1 MDGIG
6 GFPHAGAS
14 GAAAEPAVP
23 PAPDGP
29 ADPGDPGDRGDSDS
43 HGGGGTGDRAS
54 GDGVSGDGEAEA
66 EAAAEA
72 EPALDRPLPEGVR
85 HRVVAIAAEAFGG
98 FTYQEL
104 PVSLRPYA
112 RFTPTRR
119 VKYAGTALAAALEH
133 DPAFRQ
139 KVAGRLREMQ
149 AELAGA
155 LEGGTPPPAA
165 DPLDVAA
172 AAYLLRPPGWAKL
185 VATAGEEAQRAGA
198 ERADEEALRE
208 LAALR
213 GEVEALHEHGRAD
226 AARARAE
233 LEAVRKE
240 GDALHRKLRSALS
253 DVKRAE
259 AAQRRLQAEVDELRS
274 AAAHDKAASDSEA
287 RRLRT
292 RLAEAEAVIETGRKA
307 AREGRSIEDVRLRL
321 LLDTVLDAASGLR
334 RELALPPRDTMA
346 VRPADTVDAV
356 APGAFSARDIA
367 TRALSETDPALLD
380 QLLALPQAHLVVDGY
395 NVTKTG
401 YPAMPLEK
409 QRLRLL
415 GGLAAL
421 AAQSGAEVTC
431 VFDGADLD
439 MPVLL
444 APPRG
449 VRVLFS
455 KAGETADELIR
466 RLVRAEPPGRQIVVV
481 SADREV
487 ADGVAKAGARP
498 VASTL
503 LLRRLARV

>member
-1 MDGIG
+1 VDGIG

-14 GAAAEPAVP
+14 GAAAEPAGP
-23 PAPDGP
+23 PAP
-29 ADPGDPGDRGDSDS
+29 ADPGEPGDL
-43 HGGGGTGDRAS
+43 GDRA
-54 GDGVSGDGEAEA
+54 D
-66 EAAAEA
+66 EAAGG

-98 FTYQEL
+98 FTFQEL

-139 KVAGRLREMQ
+139 KVAGRLRESQ
-149 AELAGA
+149 EELAGA

-172 AAYLLRPPGWAKL
+172 AAYLLRPAGWAKL
-185 VATAGEEAQRAGA
+185 VATAGEEAQRADA

-213 GEVEALHEHGRAD
+213 TEVEALHEHGRAD

-233 LEAVRKE
+233 LESVRKE
-240 GDALHRKLRSALS
+240 SDALHRKLRSALS

-274 AAAHDKAASDSEA
+274 AAAHDKAAADSEA

-356 APGAFSARDIA
+356 APGTFSARDIA

-401 YPAMPLEK
+401 YPALPLEK

>member
-1 MDGIG
+1 MDASG
-6 GFPHAGAS
+6 GFPHPGADDPL
-14 GAAAEPAVP
+14 AAAGSAGDPAT
-23 PAPDGP
+23 PAEEE
-29 ADPGDPGDRGDSDS
+29 AAPGD
-43 HGGGGTGDRAS
+43 AS
-54 GDGVSGDGEAEA
+54 ARESGSGRPPEE
-66 EAAAEA
+66 EAAHA

-85 HRVVAIAAEAFGG
+85 HRVVAIAADAFGG
-98 FTYQEL
+98 FTFQEL

-119 VKYAGTALAAALEH
+119 VKYAATALASALEH

-139 KVAGRLREMQ
+139 KVAARLREAQ
-149 AELAGA
+149 PELAGA
-155 LEGGTPPPAA
+155 LEDGTPPPAA

-185 VATAGEEAQRAGA
+185 VATAGEEAQRADA

-213 GEVEALHEHGRAD
+213 AEVEALHEHGRAE

-233 LEAVRKE
+233 LESVRKE

-259 AAQRRLQAEVDELRS
+259 AAQRRLQAELEELR
-274 AAAHDKAASDSEA
+274 ATALQDKAAADSEA

-292 RLAEAEAVIETGRKA
+292 RLAEAEAAVESGRRA
-307 AREGRSIEDVRLRL
+307 AREGRGVEDVRLRL

-356 APGAFSARDIA
+356 APGSFSARDIA

-401 YPAMPLEK
+401 YPSLPLEK

-415 GGLAAL
+415 GGLAVL

-503 LLRRLARV
+503 LLRRLARA

>member
-1 MDGIG
+1 MDDSG
-6 GFPHAGAS
+6 GVPGAEAS
-14 GAAAEPAVP
+14 GPQT
-23 PAPDGP
+23 
-29 ADPGDPGDRGDSDS
+29 RGES
-43 HGGGGTGDRAS
+43 
-54 GDGVSGDGEAEA
+54 
-66 EAAAEA
+66 

-85 HRVVAIAAEAFGG
+85 HRVVALAADAFGG
-98 FTYQEL
+98 FTYPEL

-112 RFTPTRR
+112 RFTPSRR
-119 VKYAGTALAAALEH
+119 VKYAATALAAALES
-133 DPAFRQ
+133 DAGFRQ
-139 KVAGRLREMQ
+139 KVGARLRESQ
-149 AELAGA
+149 PELTGA
-155 LEGGTPPPAA
+155 LDAGTPPPAA

-172 AAYLLRPPGWAKL
+172 AAYLLRPTGWAKL
-185 VATAGEEAQRAGA
+185 VATAGEEAQRADA
-198 ERADEEALRE
+198 ERADEETLRE
-208 LAALR
+208 VARLR
-213 GEVEALHEHGRAD
+213 EEVDALHAHARAE
-226 AARARAE
+226 AGRARAE
-233 LEAVRKE
+233 LDAVRKE
-240 GDALHRKLRSALS
+240 SDALHRKLRAAQS

-259 AAQRRLQAEVDELRS
+259 AARRKLQTEVDEVRAS
-274 AAAHDKAASDSEA
+274 AAHERAAADSEA

-292 RLAEAEAVIETGRKA
+292 RLTEAESAVEAGRRT
-307 AREGRSIEDVRLRL
+307 AREGRGVADVRLRL

-334 RELALPPRDTMA
+334 RELALPPRDTMP

-356 APGAFSARDIA
+356 APGQFSARDIA

-401 YPAMPLEK
+401 YPSLPLEK

-421 AAQSGAEVTC
+421 AAQSRAEVTC

-481 SADREV
+481 SADREI

>member
-1 MDGIG
+1 VVDGIG
-6 GFPHAGAS
+6 GEPRPQEGATGHA
-14 GAAAEPAVP
+14 
-23 PAPDGP
+23 PAPG
-29 ADPGDPGDRGDSDS
+29 AG
-43 HGGGGTGDRAS
+43 
-54 GDGVSGDGEAEA
+54 
-66 EAAAEA
+66 

-85 HRVVAIAAEAFGG
+85 HRVVAVAADAFGG
-98 FTYQEL
+98 FTYAEL
-104 PVSLRPYA
+104 PLSLRPYA
-112 RFTPTRR
+112 RFTPSRR
-119 VKYAGTALAAALEH
+119 VKYAASALAAALES
-133 DPAFRQ
+133 DAAFRR
-139 KVAGRLREMQ
+139 KVASRLRESQ
-149 AELAGA
+149 PELASA
-155 LEGGTPPPAA
+155 LDAGTPPPAA

-172 AAYLLRPPGWAKL
+172 AAYLLRPPDWAKL
-185 VATAGEEAQRAGA
+185 VTTAGEEAERADA
-198 ERADEEALRE
+198 ERADAETLRE
-208 LAALR
+208 VAKLR
-213 GEVEALHEHGRAD
+213 AEVEALQAQARAE

-233 LEAVRKE
+233 LDAARKE
-240 GDALHRKLRSALS
+240 SDVLHRRLRAALS

-259 AAQRRLQAEVDELRS
+259 AAQRRLQAELEDSRT
-274 AAAHDKAASDSEA
+274 AAAQERAAAESEA
-287 RRLRT
+287 RRMRT
-292 RLAEAEAVIETGRKA
+292 RLAEAESVVEAGRRAV
-307 AREGRSIEDVRLRL
+307 REGRSVEDVRLRL
-321 LLDTVLDAASGLR
+321 LLDTVLDAAAGLR

-356 APGAFSARDIA
+356 APGSFSARDIA

-401 YPAMPLEK
+401 YPSLPLEK

-455 KAGETADELIR
+455 KAGQTADELIR

>member
-1 MDGIG
+1 MVDGSG
-6 GFPHAGAS
+6 GVPDAGAS
-14 GAAAEPAVP
+14 EGGA
-23 PAPDGP
+23 G
-29 ADPGDPGDRGDSDS
+29 
-43 HGGGGTGDRAS
+43 
-54 GDGVSGDGEAEA
+54 
-66 EAAAEA
+66 

-85 HRVVAIAAEAFGG
+85 HRVVAIAADAFGG
-98 FTYQEL
+98 FTYADL

-112 RFTPTRR
+112 RFTPSRR
-119 VKYAGTALAAALEH
+119 VKYAATALAAALES
-133 DPAFRQ
+133 DAGFRL
-139 KVAGRLREMQ
+139 KVAGKLREVQ
-149 AELAGA
+149 PELTEA
-155 LEGGTPPPAA
+155 LDGGTPPPAA

-172 AAYLLRPPGWAKL
+172 AAYLLRPAGWAKL
-185 VATAGEEAQRAGA
+185 VATAGEEAQRADA
-198 ERADEEALRE
+198 ERADEETLAELARLRE
-208 LAALR
+208 EVDELR
-213 GEVEALHEHGRAD
+213 AQARTEAI
-226 AARARAE
+226 RARSE
-233 LEAVRKE
+233 LETVRKE
-240 GDALHRKLRSALS
+240 SDALHRKLRAAHS

-259 AAQRRLQAEVDELRS
+259 AAQRKLQNEVDDVR
-274 AAAHDKAASDSEA
+274 AAAERDRAAAEAEA

-292 RLAEAEAVIETGRKA
+292 RLTEAEAVMEAGRRA
-307 AREGRSIEDVRLRL
+307 VREGRSVEDVRLRL
-321 LLDTVLDAASGLR
+321 LLDTVLDAAAGLR
-334 RELALPPRDTMA
+334 RELALPPRDTIG
-346 VRPADTVDAV
+346 VRPADTVEAV
-356 APGAFSARDIA
+356 APGQFSAHDIA
-367 TRALSETDPALLD
+367 TRALSATDPQLLD

-401 YPAMPLEK
+401 YPSLPLEK

-503 LLRRLARV
+503 LLKRLARV

>member
-1 MDGIG
+1 VVDGSG
-6 GFPHAGAS
+6 GVPGAE
-14 GAAAEPAVP
+14 ADAE
-23 PAPDGP
+23 
-29 ADPGDPGDRGDSDS
+29 
-43 HGGGGTGDRAS
+43 RAQ
-54 GDGVSGDGEAEA
+54 GDGE
-66 EAAAEA
+66 
-72 EPALDRPLPEGVR
+72 PLLDRPLPEGVR
-85 HRVVAIAAEAFGG
+85 HRVVTLAADAFGG
-98 FTYQEL
+98 FTYPEL

-112 RFTPTRR
+112 RFTPSRR
-119 VKYAGTALAAALEH
+119 VKYAANALAAALES
-133 DPAFRQ
+133 DVAFRQ
-139 KVAGRLREMQ
+139 KVAGRLRESQ
-149 AELAGA
+149 PDLSGA
-155 LEGGTPPPAA
+155 LDAGTPPPAA

-172 AAYLLRPPGWAKL
+172 AAYLLRPAGWAKL
-185 VATAGEEAQRAGA
+185 VATAGEEAQRADA

-213 GEVEALHEHGRAD
+213 GEVEALHAHARAE

-233 LEAVRKE
+233 LDAVRKE
-240 GDALHRKLRSALS
+240 SDALHRKLRSALS

-259 AAQRRLQAEVDELRS
+259 AAQRKLQAELDEVR
-274 AAAHDKAASDSEA
+274 AAAAQDRAAADTEA
-287 RRLRT
+287 RRLRS
-292 RLAEAEAVIETGRKA
+292 RLAEAESVVEAGRKA
-307 AREGRSIEDVRLRL
+307 AREGRSTEDVRLRL
-321 LLDTVLDAASGLR
+321 LLDTVLDAAAGLR
-334 RELALPPRDTMA
+334 RELALPPRDTLG

-356 APGAFSARDIA
+356 APGQFSARDIA
-367 TRALSETDPALLD
+367 TRALSDTDPALLD

-401 YPAMPLEK
+401 YPSMPLEK

-455 KAGETADELIR
+455 KSGETADELIR